1 MSIQNKISAVLP
13 EAEKTAALA
22 SLEEVKTHL
31 PFLISTPTDQSP
43 RRTMGPASVEYVGLC
58 LEGAKKYPDKMTGDF
73 DTPEFERDVNLIG
86 QLWSVRI
93 ALADLL
99 ARVDDTMN
107 AASSDAMVTSDK
119 VYGLLKSAAK
129 EDGAIKELV
138 ARIALRYKAQ
148 SRPKKKPTT
157 E

>member
-31 PFLISTPTDQSP
+31 PFLISTPADQGSK
-43 RRTMGPASVEYVGLC
+43 RIMGPASVEYVGLC

-99 ARVDDTMN
+99 ARVDD
-107 AASSDAMVTSDK
+107 
-119 VYGLLKSAAK
+119 KSA
-129 EDGAIKELV
+129 
-138 ARIALRYKAQ
+138 KAM
-148 SRPKKKPTT
+148 
-157 E
+157 